1 MCLTEQAE
9 MGSNSTDRNKL
20 SDQGRPTV
28 SVVIP
33 AYCEADNLSRLY
45 QELAASLANEALTW
59 ELIIVDDGSTD
70 GTWHE
75 ILALHRKDPR
85 VKGLRLS
92 RNFGH
97 QYALFAGLSNA
108 AGEVVITMDA
118 DLQHPPALIP
128 QLIRSW
134 RQGSKIVH
142 TVRTDH
148 NETSWRKKVTSR
160 LFYRIFSLLS
170 GVQISPGMADFRLL
184 DRQVVNELLQFNE
197 AHLFLR
203 GLIHWVGY
211 PSSKVE
217 FQCGE
222 RFSGKTKYNFRRMV
236 NFAWTGVT
244 SFSVV
249 PLRLAIIL
257 GSITSFIAFC
267 GLAYAVWGKLFD
279 TAVPGWASV
288 VGIESLLFG
297 ILFMMLGIIGEYVG
311 RILEEVRGRPRYI
324 VHERLGLM
332 QREPYLAATGSF
344 HGSIHSMAC
353 QPEHQSEGYSIHTEE
368 GFAEANPRMR

>member
-1 MCLTEQAE
+1 MRLTEQAE
-9 MGSNSTDRNKL
+9 LVANLTNGSKSNGQTH
-20 SDQGRPTV
+20 PTV
-28 SVVIP
+28 SIVTP
-33 AYCEADNLSRLY
+33 AYCEAGNLLKLY
-45 QELAASLANEALTW
+45 QELVAVLSTAELTW

-70 GTWHE
+70 GTWSE
-75 ILALHRKDPR
+75 IFALHREDPR

-108 AGEVVITMDA
+108 AGQVVITMDA
-118 DLQHPPALIP
+118 DLQHPPAVIP
-128 QLIRSW
+128 QLLRSW

-142 TVRTDH
+142 TVRIDH
-148 NETSWRKKVTSR
+148 DNTLWRKKVTSR

-170 GVQISPGMADFRLL
+170 GVELSAGMADFRLI

-197 AHLFLR
+197 GHLFLR

-211 PSSKVE
+211 PSSKLE
-217 FQCGE
+217 FRCRE
-222 RFSGKTKYNFRRMV
+222 RFSGKTKYNFRRMLK
-236 NFAWTGVT
+236 FAWTGVT

-257 GSITSFIAFC
+257 GSITSFTAFC

-279 TAVPGWASV
+279 KAVPGWASV

-324 VHERLGLM
+324 VHERLGFTPCDPNLLDISSSPSPNTAIFSSL
-332 QREPYLAATGSF
+332 R
-344 HGSIHSMAC
+344 
-353 QPEHQSEGYSIHTEE
+353 
-368 GFAEANPRMR
+368 